1 MMRNSDFLQQFS
13 CLSMCLPFKISN
25 TRKFCLM
32 AFVSKIVS
40 LPPGSSSR
48 VYLRSAHS
56 TQCDFCNLARRR
68 GRVERLRGTAGS
80 DYDELLRC

>member
-13 CLSMCLPFKISN
+13 YLCMYLPFKISN
-25 TRKFCLM
+25 TRKSCLM

-48 VYLRSAHS
+48 AHLRSAHS
-56 TQCDFCNLARRR
+56 TRCDFCSLARRR
-68 GRVERLRGTAGS
+68 GRVEPLRGTAGS
-80 DYDELLRC
+80 DYD